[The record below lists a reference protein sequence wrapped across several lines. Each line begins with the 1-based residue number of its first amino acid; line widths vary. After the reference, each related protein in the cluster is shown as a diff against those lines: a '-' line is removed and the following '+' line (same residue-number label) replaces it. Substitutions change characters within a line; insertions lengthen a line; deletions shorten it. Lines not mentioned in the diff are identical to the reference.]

1 MGFFS
6 FRFIIDVDALLVV
19 PADEILMSPKLILQ
33 FNLIS
38 LTELPSLK
46 WKVTTTL
53 IAYSLSTKVA
63 IVKLAIVHIASP

>member
-1 MGFFS
+1 MN
-6 FRFIIDVDALLVV
+6 
-19 PADEILMSPKLILQ
+19 PKLILQ

-46 WKVTTTL
+46 WKVVTTL